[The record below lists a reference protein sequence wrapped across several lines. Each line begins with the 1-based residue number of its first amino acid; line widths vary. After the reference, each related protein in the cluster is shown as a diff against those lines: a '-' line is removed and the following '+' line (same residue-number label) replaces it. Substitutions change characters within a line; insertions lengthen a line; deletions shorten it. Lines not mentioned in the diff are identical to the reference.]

1 VNVAIAVCGCTDPV
15 AINYNPNAQ
24 LNDGTCMYPVPTVE
38 IPNVFTPDGD
48 VSKANEIY
56 FLTTTNAI
64 NVEFTIF
71 NRWGDIV
78 YSGSGINPAPAW
90 DGKDNGME
98 VTEGVY
104 FIQYKISGY
113 NNQVLEGHGFLHLI
127 RK

>member
-1 VNVAIAVCGCTDPV
+1 VCGCTDPT
-15 AINYNPNAQ
+15 AINYDPNAQ
-24 LNDGTCMYPVPTVE
+24 IDNGSCLYPIPTVE

-48 VSKANEIY
+48 GNKANETY
-56 FLTTTNAI
+56 FLTTTNALNI
-64 NVEFTIF
+64 EFTIF

-78 YSGSGINPAPAW
+78 FTGSGINPSPAW
-90 DGKDNGME
+90 DGKANGND